1 MADVY
6 YALRCNKGSRAYLF
20 HAVIHD
26 WEYGRAL
33 EILKNMAPAMKK
45 GYSKLLICDIMIP
58 ATGATATQAT
68 MDMAIMLMLA
78 AYERTQ
84 KDWEKLLS
92 DAGFKIVK
100 LWPDP
105 RGFETLIEAEPV

>member
-1 MADVY
+1 MEK
-6 YALRCNKGSRAYLF
+6 LLK
-20 HAVIHD
+20 
-26 WEYGRAL
+26 
-33 EILKNMAPAMKK
+33 ILKNMVPAMKK

-58 ATGATATQAT
+58 PTGATATQTT

-78 AYERTQ
+78 AHERAQ

-105 RGFETLIEAEPV
+105 RGYETLMEVELS